1 MSGER
6 YLKAIAFSSEKV
18 YNVSGRLEGLGMTYK
33 IAVCDDERIFIDD
46 VVSNLNGQSEQCEI
60 SEYFSGEELLSSSLE
75 FNIIFLDIEMTGID
89 GINTAFV
96 LRERGYDEIIIFL
109 TSHTEF
115 MPDAFKVKAFR
126 FLDKPL
132 NSEKF
137 KEAFSEAKKEILNT
151 EHILLSD
158 RNGKTVY
165 LKLTDIV
172 YLEAYGDGTYIY
184 DKNGN
189 VYDTDRPLKVWKSQI
204 GSEHFFQIHKSF
216 IVSYLYVS
224 DISKDGQ
231 VVMKGV
237 KQPLDISRRN
247 VVPFKNGFF
256 DYIRKYAK
264 VM

>member
-1 MSGER
+1 
-6 YLKAIAFSSEKV
+6 
-18 YNVSGRLEGLGMTYK
+18 MTYK
-33 IAVCDDERIFIDD
+33 IAVCDDEQIFVDD
-46 VVSNLNGQSEQCEI
+46 VVKKLKEQSEQCEI
-60 SEYFSGEELLSSSLE
+60 SEYISGEELLNSSLE
-75 FNIIFLDIEMTGID
+75 FDMIFLDIEMTGIN
-89 GINTAFV
+89 GINAAFT
-96 LRERGYDEIIIFL
+96 LRERGFDGMIIFL

-132 NSEKF
+132 DSEKF
-137 KEAFSEAKKEILNT
+137 NEAFSEAKKEIMNT

-184 DKNGN
+184 GKTGI
-189 VYDTDRPLKVWKSQI
+189 VYDTDKPLKYWKEQI
-204 GSEHFFQIHKSF
+204 GSEHFYQIHKSF

-231 VVMKGV
+231 VVMKGF

-247 VVPFKNGFF
+247 VVPFRNGFF
-256 DYIRKYAK
+256 DYIRKYARI
-264 VM
+264 M

>member
-1 MSGER
+1 
-6 YLKAIAFSSEKV
+6 
-18 YNVSGRLEGLGMTYK
+18 MTYK
-33 IAVCDDERIFIDD
+33 IAVCDDEQIFVDD
-46 VVSNLNGQSEQCEI
+46 VVKELKEQSEQCEI
-60 SEYFSGEELLSSSLE
+60 SEYISGEDLLNSPLE
-75 FNIIFLDIEMTGID
+75 FDMIFLDIEMTGIN
-89 GINTAFV
+89 GINAAFT
-96 LRERGYDEIIIFL
+96 LRERGYDGMIIFL

-132 NSEKF
+132 DNEKF
-137 KEAFSEAKKEILNT
+137 NEAFSEAKKEIMNT

-158 RNGKTVY
+158 RSGKTVY

-184 DKNGN
+184 GKTGK
-189 VYDTDRPLKVWKSQI
+189 VYDTDKPLKYWKGQI
-204 GSEHFFQIHKSF
+204 GSEHFYQIHKSF

-231 VVMKGV
+231 VAMKGF

-247 VVPFKNGFF
+247 VVPFRNGFF
-256 DYIRKYAK
+256 DYIRKYARI
-264 VM
+264 M

>member
-1 MSGER
+1 
-6 YLKAIAFSSEKV
+6 
-18 YNVSGRLEGLGMTYK
+18 MTYK
-33 IAVCDDERIFIDD
+33 IAVCDDEQIFVDD
-46 VVSNLNGQSEQCEI
+46 VVKKLKEQSEQCEI
-60 SEYFSGEELLSSSLE
+60 SEYISGEELLNSSLE
-75 FNIIFLDIEMTGID
+75 FDMIFLDIEMTGID
-89 GINTAFV
+89 RINAAFT
-96 LRERGYDEIIIFL
+96 LRERGFDGMIIFL

-132 NSEKF
+132 DSEKF
-137 KEAFSEAKKEILNT
+137 NEAFSEAKKGIMNT

-158 RNGKTVY
+158 RSGKTVY

-184 DKNGN
+184 GKTGK
-189 VYDTDRPLKVWKSQI
+189 VYDTDKPLKYWKGQI
-204 GSEHFFQIHKSF
+204 GSEHFYQIHKSF

-231 VVMKGV
+231 VAMKGF

-247 VVPFKNGFF
+247 VVPFRNGFF
-256 DYIRKYAK
+256 DYIRKYARI
-264 VM
+264 M

>member
-1 MSGER
+1 
-6 YLKAIAFSSEKV
+6 
-18 YNVSGRLEGLGMTYK
+18 MTYK
-33 IAVCDDERIFIDD
+33 ISVCDDEQIFVDD
-46 VVSNLNGQSEQCEI
+46 VVKKLKEQSEQCEI
-60 SEYFSGEELLSSSLE
+60 SEYISGEELLNSPLE
-75 FNIIFLDIEMTGID
+75 FDIIFLDIEMTGIN
-89 GINTAFV
+89 GINAAFT
-96 LRERGYDEIIIFL
+96 LRERGFDGMIIFL

-132 NSEKF
+132 DSEKF
-137 KEAFSEAKKEILNT
+137 NEAFSEAKKEIMNT

-158 RNGKTVY
+158 RSGKTVY

-184 DKNGN
+184 GKTGK
-189 VYDTDRPLKVWKSQI
+189 VYDTDKPLKYWKGQI
-204 GSEHFFQIHKSF
+204 GSEHFYQIHKSF

-231 VVMKGV
+231 VAMKGF

-247 VVPFKNGFF
+247 VVPFRNGFF
-256 DYIRKYAK
+256 DYIRKYARI
-264 VM
+264 M

>member
-1 MSGER
+1 
-6 YLKAIAFSSEKV
+6 
-18 YNVSGRLEGLGMTYK
+18 MTYK
-33 IAVCDDERIFIDD
+33 IAVCDDEQIFVDD
-46 VVSNLNGQSEQCEI
+46 VVKKLKEQSEQCEI
-60 SEYFSGEELLSSSLE
+60 SEYISGEDLLNSPLE
-75 FNIIFLDIEMTGID
+75 FDMIFLDIEMTGIN
-89 GINTAFV
+89 GINAAFT
-96 LRERGYDEIIIFL
+96 LRERGFDGMIIFL

-132 NSEKF
+132 DSEKF
-137 KEAFSEAKKEILNT
+137 NEAFSEAKKEIMNT

-184 DKNGN
+184 GKTGI
-189 VYDTDRPLKVWKSQI
+189 VYDTDKPLKYWKEQI
-204 GSEHFFQIHKSF
+204 GSEHFYQIHKSF

-231 VVMKGV
+231 VVMKGF

-247 VVPFKNGFF
+247 VVPFRNGFF
-256 DYIRKYAK
+256 DYIRKYARI
-264 VM
+264 M